1 MLAFGERIADF
12 ENPVVGQAYDVAGIG
27 FVDGLFALRHELRGA
42 GETDGFA
49 IAHVEIRSIAHKLAG
64 AHFAEGDARTV
75 VGVDVGGD
83 LENEAAEFGFLG
95 IDHAFFGRDGAG
107 SRCDLD
113 EAIEQFFD
121 TKVVECRTKE
131 HGRDFGRKIGVN
143 VESGV
148 DTVDEFEVFA
158 EFGRIAIAD
167 VGFEFALCVDVYGH
181 FFGHFL
187 FVSREEIELLLED
200 VVDAFETLALVD
212 GP

>member
-1 MLAFGERIADF
+1 M
-12 ENPVVGQAYDVAGIG
+12 
-27 FVDGLFALRHELRGA
+27 
-42 GETDGFA
+42 
-49 IAHVEIRSIAHKLAG
+49 
-64 AHFAEGDARTV
+64 
-75 VGVDVGGD
+75 VGVDVGCD
-83 LENEAAEFGFLG
+83 LENEATEFGFLG
-95 IDHAFFGRDGAG
+95 IDHAFFGSDGAG

-113 EAIEQFFD
+113 ETIEQFFD
-121 TKVVECRTKE
+121 TKVVECGTKE

-187 FVSREEIELLLED
+187 FVGREEIELLLED